1 MALFTNLFIQE
12 TLIECLLH
20 VSTRDT
26 RVKTTD
32 LNLTLKT
39 NTPTE
44 KPIVEMK
51 KQVDGTMG
59 EMEEGISKCLGG
71 IL

>member
-1 MALFTNLFIQE
+1 M
-12 TLIECLLH
+12 
-20 VSTRDT
+20 STRDT
-26 RVKTTD
+26 RVETTD

-59 EMEEGISKCLGG
+59 ETEEGISKCLGG